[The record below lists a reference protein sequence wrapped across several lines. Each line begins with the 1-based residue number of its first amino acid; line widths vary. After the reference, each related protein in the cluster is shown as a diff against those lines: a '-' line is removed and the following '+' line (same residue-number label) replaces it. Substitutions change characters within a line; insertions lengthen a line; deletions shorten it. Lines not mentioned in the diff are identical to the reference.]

1 MRVVTA
7 QGLGAVLTAIVTP
20 FDDELNVDEEAF
32 VDLMRHLAA
41 HGSDGFV
48 VCGTTGEA
56 STLTDE

>member
-1 MRVVTA
+1 M
-7 QGLGAVLTAIVTP
+7 
-20 FDDELNVDEEAF
+20 EKAF

-56 STLTDE
+56 STLTDEEQLRLIELAGGTAQREPR